1 MIVFQSDAEVDAYE
15 KELFEAKEAKGSKE
29 GKEGRMEIT
38 GLVSSNA

>member
-1 MIVFQSDAEVDAYE
+1 VDAYD
-15 KELFEAKEAKGSKE
+15 KELFEAKEAKEAKGSKE